1 MPAFPSDAYNYLC
14 WRQKKEEG
22 EHGCLGTQGS
32 LENGDRFAITREGS
46 ERVRG
51 DILVKYIFITG
62 GVMSGL
68 GKGITAASVGRI
80 LKNRGYGITAVK
92 IDPYLNIDAGTM
104 NPGQHGE
111 VFVLSDG
118 SEVDL
123 DLGNYERF
131 LDIDLSS
138 AHNITTGKVYRTVIE
153 KERRGDFLGETV
165 QIIPHITDEI
175 KSCIRAAAEMEIP
188 GQKKADICLV
198 EIGGTVGDI
207 ESMPFLEAVRQM
219 RGELSLHDTVIIHV
233 TLIPEDTMGDLKTK
247 PTQHSVK
254 ALRELGLHADII
266 VGRSERTIGPH
277 TKRKI
282 SAFCDL
288 PQHSVISAATAPDIY
303 QVPLELE
310 KEGLG
315 DVLSEH
321 LGLEKRKA
329 DPSWYHLVSRE
340 YTERVSVGIV
350 SKYGIEDVYLSI
362 KEALKHAGRA
372 LSTEV
377 RITWLDAERYDQ
389 KQLAEFDGILVPGG
403 FGKRGIEGKID
414 AIHWARTNRT
424 PFLGLCLGFQ
434 MAVVEYSR
442 HVLGWEDATSA
453 EIGEGRHVIAILPEQ
468 YDITELGG
476 TMRLG
481 NSPITIKEGT
491 LAMRVYGER
500 EITER
505 HRHRYE
511 VNPRYI
517 PDLEKAGLVFSGAF
531 ENRMEICEISDHP
544 FFMATQFHPEFR
556 SRPTRP
562 SPPFV
567 GFVKACCTRNGRRTR

>member
-1 MPAFPSDAYNYLC
+1 M
-14 WRQKKEEG
+14 
-22 EHGCLGTQGS
+22 
-32 LENGDRFAITREGS
+32 S
-46 ERVRG
+46 ERGRG
-51 DILVKYIFITG
+51 EIFVKYIFITG

-188 GQKKADICLV
+188 AQKKADICLV

-219 RGELSLHDTVIIHV
+219 RGDLPPQDTVIIHV

-266 VGRSERTIGPH
+266 VGRSERPIGSH

-288 PQHSVISAATAPDIY
+288 PLKGVISAATVPDIY

-315 DVLSEH
+315 EVLSEH

-329 DPSWYHLVSRE
+329 DSAWYHLVSRE

-377 RITWLDAERYDQ
+377 RITWLDAERYEQ

-414 AIHWARTNRT
+414 AIHWARTSRT

-453 EIGEGRHVIAILPEQ
+453 EIGDGRHVIAILPEQ
-468 YDITELGG
+468 YDVTELGG

-491 LAMRVYGER
+491 LAMQVYGER

-517 PDLEKAGLVFSGAF
+517 PDLEKAGLVFSGTF

>member
-1 MPAFPSDAYNYLC
+1 
-14 WRQKKEEG
+14 
-22 EHGCLGTQGS
+22 
-32 LENGDRFAITREGS
+32 
-46 ERVRG
+46 
-51 DILVKYIFITG
+51 
-62 GVMSGL
+62 MSGL

-138 AHNITTGKVYRTVIE
+138 SHNITTGKVYRTVIE

-175 KSCIRAAAEMEIP
+175 KSCIQFAAEKEIP
-188 GQKKADICLV
+188 GQKNADICLV

-219 RGELSLHDTVIIHV
+219 RGDLHPEDTVIIHV

-266 VGRSERTIGPH
+266 VGRSDRPIGSH

-288 PQHSVISAATAPDIY
+288 PLQGVISAATAPDIY

-329 DPSWYHLVSRE
+329 DINWYHQVTQE
-340 YTERVSVGIV
+340 YTERVNVAIV

-377 RITWLDAERYDQ
+377 RITWLDSERYEP
-389 KQLAEFDGILVPGG
+389 KQLGEFDGILVPGG
-403 FGKRGIEGKID
+403 FGKRGMEGKVD
-414 AIHWARTNRT
+414 AIQWARTTRT

-434 MAVVEYSR
+434 MAVVEYAR

-453 EIGEGRHVIAILPEQ
+453 EMGEGRHVIAILPEQ
-468 YDITELGG
+468 YEVTELGG

-481 NSPITIKEGT
+481 NSPVTLKEET
-491 LAMRVYGER
+491 LAMKVYGQK
-500 EITER
+500 EIEER

-511 VNPRYI
+511 VDPRYI
-517 PDLEKAGLVFSGAF
+517 PDFEKAGLVFSGIYQ
-531 ENRMEICEISDHP
+531 NKMEICEIPDHP

-562 SPPFV
+562 SPPFI
-567 GFVKACCTRNGRRTR
+567 GFVKACHERNGRRPR

>member
-1 MPAFPSDAYNYLC
+1 M
-14 WRQKKEEG
+14 
-22 EHGCLGTQGS
+22 
-32 LENGDRFAITREGS
+32 
-46 ERVRG
+46 
-51 DILVKYIFITG
+51 KYIFVTG

-131 LDIDLSS
+131 LDIDLSF

-175 KSCIRAAAEMEIP
+175 KACIGAAAEMEIP
-188 GQKKADICLV
+188 GQKRADICLV

-219 RGELSLHDTVIIHV
+219 RGDLSPEDTVIIHV
-233 TLIPEDTMGDLKTK
+233 TPIPEDTMGDLKTK

-266 VGRSERTIGPH
+266 VGRSDRPIGSH

-282 SAFCDL
+282 STFCDL
-288 PQHSVISAATAPDIY
+288 PLQGVISAATAPDIY

-315 DVLSEH
+315 EVLSLH

-329 DPSWYHLVSRE
+329 DTGWYHQVTQE
-340 YTERVSVGIV
+340 YTERVNVAIV

-377 RITWLDAERYDQ
+377 RITWLDAERYEQ

-403 FGKRGIEGKID
+403 FGKRGIEGKVD
-414 AIHWARTNRT
+414 AIQWARTNRT

-434 MAVVEYSR
+434 MAVVEYAR
-442 HVLGWEDATSA
+442 HVLGWEEATSA
-453 EIGEGRHVIAILPEQ
+453 EMGEGKHVIAILPEQ
-468 YDITELGG
+468 YEVTDLGG

-481 NSPITIKEGT
+481 NSPITLREST
-491 LAMRVYGER
+491 LAMQVYGQQ
-500 EITER
+500 EIVER

-517 PDLEKAGLVFSGAF
+517 PELEKAGLVFSGVF
-531 ENRMEICEISDHP
+531 QNRMEICEIPDHP

-562 SPPFV
+562 SPPFI
-567 GFVKACCTRNGRRTR
+567 GFVKACCKRNGRKAR

>member
-1 MPAFPSDAYNYLC
+1 
-14 WRQKKEEG
+14 
-22 EHGCLGTQGS
+22 
-32 LENGDRFAITREGS
+32 
-46 ERVRG
+46 
-51 DILVKYIFITG
+51 
-62 GVMSGL
+62 MSGL

-80 LKNRGYGITAVK
+80 LKNRGYRVTAVK

-131 LDIDLSS
+131 LDIDLT
-138 AHNITTGKVYRTVIE
+138 APHNITTGKVYRSVID
-153 KERRGDFLGETV
+153 KERRGNYLGETV

-175 KSCIRAAAEMEIP
+175 KSCIKNAAEEEIP
-188 GQKKADICLV
+188 GQKTPEICLV
-198 EIGGTVGDI
+198 EVGGTVGDI

-219 RGELSLHDTVIIHV
+219 RGELPDMDTVLIHV
-233 TLIPEDTMGDLKTK
+233 TLIPSDTMGDLKTK

-266 VGRSERTIGPH
+266 VGRSERPIGSH

-288 PQHSVISAATAPDIY
+288 FQQGVISAATVPDIY
-303 QVPLELE
+303 QVPMELE
-310 KEGLG
+310 KEGLA
-315 DVLSEH
+315 DILSQQ

-329 DPSWYHLVSRE
+329 DSEWYHIVTRE
-340 YTERVSVGIV
+340 YTNRVNVAIV

-377 RITWLDAERYDQ
+377 EIVWLDAERCEDYHLDDY
-389 KQLAEFDGILVPGG
+389 DGILVPGG
-403 FGKRGIEGKID
+403 FGKRGIEGKIN
-414 AIHWARTNRT
+414 AIRVARSEKI

-434 MAVVEYSR
+434 LSVVEYAR

-453 EIGEGRHVIAILPEQ
+453 ELGEGRHVIAILPEQ
-468 YDITELGG
+468 KDVSDMGG

-481 NSPITIKEGT
+481 DYPIQVKEGT
-491 LAMRVYGER
+491 MAMELYGQK
-500 EITER
+500 EIVER

-511 VNPRYI
+511 VNPQYI
-517 PDLEKAGLVFSGAF
+517 GEFEKAGLVFSGF
-531 ENRMEICEISDHP
+531 NQNRMEICEIPGHP
-544 FFMATQFHPEFR
+544 FFLATQFHPEFR

-562 SPPFV
+562 SPPYI
-567 GFVKACCTRNGRRTR
+567 GFVRACGADKKSM

>member
-1 MPAFPSDAYNYLC
+1 MHTYEKE
-14 WRQKKEEG
+14 RQG
-22 EHGCLGTQGS
+22 IS
-32 LENGDRFAITREGS
+32 L
-46 ERVRG
+46 
-51 DILVKYIFITG
+51 KYIFITG

-80 LKNRGYGITAVK
+80 LKNRGYNVTAVK

-131 LDIDLSS
+131 LDIDLTSS
-138 AHNITTGKVYRTVIE
+138 HNITTGKVYRSVID
-153 KERRGDFLGETV
+153 KERRGNYLGETV

-175 KSCIRAAAEMEIP
+175 KTSIRNAAEEEIP
-188 GQKKADICLV
+188 GQETAEICLV
-198 EIGGTVGDI
+198 EVGGTVGDI

-219 RGELSLHDTVIIHV
+219 RGELPEHDTVLIHV
-233 TLIPEDTMGDLKTK
+233 TLIPSDTMGDLKTK

-254 ALRELGLHADII
+254 TLRELGLLADII
-266 VGRSERTIGPH
+266 VGRCERPIGSQ

-288 PQHSVISAATAPDIY
+288 EQNGVISAATVADIY
-303 QVPLELE
+303 LVPMELE
-310 KEGLG
+310 KEGIADILAG
-315 DVLSEH
+315 Q
-321 LGLEKRKA
+321 LGLEKRTA
-329 DPSWYHLVSRE
+329 DSDWYHVVTRE
-340 YTERVSVGIV
+340 YTRRVNVAIV

-377 RITWLDAERYDQ
+377 RISWIDAERCDER
-389 KQLAEFDGILVPGG
+389 QLEEFDGILVPGG
-403 FGKRGIEGKID
+403 FGKRGIEGKIA
-414 AIHWARTNRT
+414 AIRVARTKKV

-434 MAVVEYSR
+434 LSVVEYAR
-442 HVLGWEDATSA
+442 NVLGWEDATSA
-453 EIGEGRHVIAILPEQ
+453 ELGEGRHVIAILPEQ
-468 YDITELGG
+468 KDVTDLGG

-481 NSPITIKEGT
+481 NYPIQINEGT
-491 LAMRVYGER
+491 LAMELYGNE
-500 EITER
+500 EIVER

-511 VNPRYI
+511 VNPQYI
-517 PDLEKAGLVFSGAF
+517 GELTRAGLVFSGYNQ
-531 ENRMEICEISDHP
+531 NRMEICEIPDHP
-544 FFMATQFHPEFR
+544 FFLATQFHPEFR
-556 SRPTRP
+556 SRPPRP
-562 SPPFV
+562 SPPYLGFV
-567 GFVKACCTRNGRRTR
+567 GACGANKKSK